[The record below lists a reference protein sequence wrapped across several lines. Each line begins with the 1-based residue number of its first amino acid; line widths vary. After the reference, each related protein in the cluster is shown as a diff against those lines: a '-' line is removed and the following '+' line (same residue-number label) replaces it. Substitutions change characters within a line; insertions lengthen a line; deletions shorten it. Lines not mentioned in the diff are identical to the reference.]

1 MIIHENFLEEKKFA
15 ELQHYIL
22 SNTFTWSYNHG
33 TSYDPQTPTLWEK
46 HKHMETPQMV
56 RPIFFRKGLTGDRS
70 DGKPQDFHQNIL
82 IHDYY
87 FKIPHLHEIINKFG
101 ELDLYRMKANLLMPY
116 PNAPEYHAPHRDVV
130 FGELQKIY
138 KSFLF
143 YLNDSDG
150 DTFFFDDNGE
160 ITDRVTPKQNTM
172 IEFNSRTLHASSNPT
187 DGPRYVLNSVLSN
200 STLGLD

>member
-1 MIIHENFLEEKKFA
+1 M
-15 ELQHYIL
+15 
-22 SNTFTWSYNHG
+22 
-33 TSYDPQTPTLWEK
+33 
-46 HKHMETPQMV
+46 
-56 RPIFFRKGLTGDRS
+56 
-70 DGKPQDFHQNIL
+70 
-82 IHDYY
+82 
-87 FKIPHLHEIINKFG
+87 
-101 ELDLYRMKANLLMPY
+101 
-116 PNAPEYHAPHRDVV
+116 

-160 ITDRVTPKQNTM
+160 ITDRVTPKQNTV